1 MPRVRRRPSALV
13 HFQPRQDQYAGRYAL
28 RPARASAAAHPPC
41 RSTRKSPPPAP
52 AFRHR
57 ARAEAEYVKPGG
69 WPCTDPAPA
78 WSIGVRSGPPDRRG
92 RSAPGL
98 PAEPP
103 RARPLHS
110 PHSQVRGFQAL
121 PSISSSRAARR
132 RPQGRKSAMS
142 MRANRAER
150 AASSSVRF
158 CTQPCAKPRGP
169 ACWPY
174 AGARRWCQP
183 PDLDHIS
190 QGENLRQQARL
201 PLFGIELQKI
211 PPGAVMRHNQQSG
224 TGTAAAANLPA
235 RLSDRAEK
243 AAAREKSERANGSS

>member
-1 MPRVRRRPSALV
+1 MACAPLPARRAPQPVWPWPASDAAKPRVRRRPSALV
-13 HFQPRQDQYAGRYAL
+13 HFRPRQDQYAGRYAL

-110 PHSQVRGFQAL
+110 PHRPGPRFPGPGRAFL
-121 PSISSSRAARR
+121 PAGRPSAGPKAEKAPCPCARTGRKEPRHPRSGSARSRA
-132 RPQGRKSAMS
+132 
-142 MRANRAER
+142 
-150 AASSSVRF
+150 
-158 CTQPCAKPRGP
+158 AKPRGP

-174 AGARRWCQP
+174 AGARRWC
-183 PDLDHIS
+183 
-190 QGENLRQQARL
+190 R
-201 PLFGIELQKI
+201 
-211 PPGAVMRHNQQSG
+211 
-224 TGTAAAANLPA
+224 PA
-235 RLSDRAEK
+235 RP
-243 AAAREKSERANGSS
+243 